1 MKKKLLALT
10 LSLLLLLTACGGP
23 VYSAQVLSS
32 GGQKAPSEGV
42 DLTGP
47 GALAATDFAVEL
59 LQSTDSGGNI
69 LLSPVSVLSALAM
82 TANGASGETKSQ
94 MEAVLGLP
102 TEELNTYLQAYADS
116 LPADKHAR
124 CSLANSVWF
133 RDDADHLTVE
143 QAFLDVCADYY
154 GADLFQAPF
163 DDSTLKDLNA
173 WVSDRTDGM
182 IPAILDRIP
191 DSAMVYLVNALAFD
205 GQWASVYR
213 ENQIHEGSFTTE
225 DGTEQS
231 AQMMYSQEF
240 AYLEDDLATGFL
252 KYYEGGT
259 YAFAALLPNEGV
271 TLEDYIASLTG
282 EGLRGTLTSAQP
294 EAVETAIPQFTAQYS
309 TELSGILAEL
319 GMADAFDASA
329 ADFSAMGSSPDGP
342 LYISRVLHKTFL
354 ALDAQGTR
362 AGAATVVEVDTG
374 ASAPGRTVYLDRP
387 FLYLLVDCEA
397 NLPLFIGAVRS
408 LEN

>member
-124 CSLANSVWF
+124 CSLAKF
-133 RDDADHLTVE
+133 
-143 QAFLDVCADYY
+143 
-154 GADLFQAPF
+154 
-163 DDSTLKDLNA
+163 
-173 WVSDRTDGM
+173 
-182 IPAILDRIP
+182 
-191 DSAMVYLVNALAFD
+191 
-205 GQWASVYR
+205 
-213 ENQIHEGSFTTE
+213 
-225 DGTEQS
+225 QS
-231 AQMMYSQEF
+231 AIMEM
-240 AYLEDDLATGFL
+240 
-252 KYYEGGT
+252 
-259 YAFAALLPNEGV
+259 V
-271 TLEDYIASLTG
+271 
-282 EGLRGTLTSAQP
+282 
-294 EAVETAIPQFTAQYS
+294 
-309 TELSGILAEL
+309 
-319 GMADAFDASA
+319 
-329 ADFSAMGSSPDGP
+329 
-342 LYISRVLHKTFL
+342 
-354 ALDAQGTR
+354 
-362 AGAATVVEVDTG
+362 
-374 ASAPGRTVYLDRP
+374 
-387 FLYLLVDCEA
+387 C
-397 NLPLFIGAVRS
+397 
-408 LEN
+408 